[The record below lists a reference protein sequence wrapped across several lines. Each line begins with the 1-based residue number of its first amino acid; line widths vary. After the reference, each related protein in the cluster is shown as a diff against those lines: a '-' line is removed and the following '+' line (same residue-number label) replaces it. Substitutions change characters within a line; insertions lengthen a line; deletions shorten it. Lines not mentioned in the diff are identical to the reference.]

1 VTPRPTATSTAA
13 DRRRSKTPAPGS
25 RPPAPRPATPFLITR
40 EHRRFAEFA
49 DAVRANRYI
58 GACYGP
64 PGIGKTLSART
75 YAAADDWEAWQTRRH
90 LTDTSLPDSLLT
102 SRAVL
107 WTPHVTTTPR
117 ELDLKVPV
125 LCEMFSQA
133 IQSRLH
139 PDYDPEL
146 SFGAD
151 PGCPHTELLIVDEAD
166 RLRATGLEQ
175 LRDYFDRYQP
185 GLILIGMP
193 GLKRRLARYPQLY
206 SRIGFAH
213 QYRPLADPDLAAVLA
228 AYWTRLGHTLHPDS
242 PTDADAI
249 AAIGRITGGNFR
261 LIERLLGQ
269 VRRVLDINNLDTI
282 TADVVDAARGAL
294 VIGT

>member
-1 VTPRPTATSTAA
+1 MTPRPAVSIAA
-13 DRRRSKTPAPGS
+13 RRRRSPTPPPGS
-25 RPPAPRPATPFLITR
+25 RAPAPQPETSFLITR

-75 YAAADDWEAWQTRRH
+75 YAAAADWEAWQARRSV
-90 LTDTSLPDSLLT
+90 TDSALPDSLLR
-102 SRAVL
+102 SRSVV

-117 ELDLKVPV
+117 ELDVEVPGICD
-125 LCEMFSQA
+125 LFSDAVQA
-133 IQSRLH
+133 RLN
-139 PDYDPEL
+139 PDYHPEL
-146 SFGAD
+146 TLEVD
-151 PGCPHTELLIVDEAD
+151 PGCPYTELLIVDEAD
-166 RLRATGLEQ
+166 RLRTTGLEQ
-175 LRDYFDRYQP
+175 LRDYFDRFHL

-193 GLKRRLARYPQLY
+193 GLERRLARYPQLY

-213 QYRPLADPDLAAVLA
+213 QYRPLAAPDLAAVLA
-228 AYWTRLGHTLHPDS
+228 ASWQLLGHTLNPDS

-249 AAIGRITGGNFR
+249 AAVARITGGNFR

-269 VRRVLDINNLDTI
+269 VRRVLDINDLDTI
-282 TADVVDAARGAL
+282 TADVIDTARGAL